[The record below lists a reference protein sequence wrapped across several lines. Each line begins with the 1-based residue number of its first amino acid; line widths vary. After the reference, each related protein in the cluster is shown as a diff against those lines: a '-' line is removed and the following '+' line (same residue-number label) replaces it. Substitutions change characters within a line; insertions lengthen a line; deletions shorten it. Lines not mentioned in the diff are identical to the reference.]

1 MYKNIYIYTR
11 LCSSS
16 SLESTGAIILDLFLV
31 AFFSLLLTFFLVL
44 DSLGEDFEDSNSSLV
59 SVFFSTVNSFSFW
72 SSSLDTS
79 FNFFFA
85 SLFLGVLFTSLVFLF
100 FLVAV
105 CGVLLFLF
113 SFSLVVAIGDSLIFG
128 VPRI

>member
-1 MYKNIYIYTR
+1 MYKKKYIYTR
-11 LCSSS
+11 LFSSS

-31 AFFSLLLTFFLVL
+31 AFFSLFLTFFLVL
-44 DSLGEDFEDSNSSLV
+44 DSLGEVFEDSNSSLI

-85 SLFLGVLFTSLVFLF
+85 SLFLGVLFTSLAFLF

-105 CGVLLFLF
+105 SGVLLFLF
-113 SFSLVVAIGDSLIFG
+113 SFSLVVAVGDSFIFG